1 MFGRVPKNESM
12 DTPLHTPSMYNII
25 ENSRTKKKVGYKMKK
40 KYAVNGG
47 ISFGSKLNARQLM
60 VLAEYLDEDQ
70 ELELTTF
77 QQLYIE
83 VEEQQEETALEAFR
97 KVGLSVYPVGNYV
110 KSLRTCN
117 FCKGSEE
124 EGMPVAKAI
133 NERIAGRPVPFT
145 VRAAYTGCAVGCGE
159 PLANDIGVMKI
170 KDTYNLYVGGKAKG
184 IDAQLGTLV
193 LEKAQPDKLYQA
205 IDQVIDLYAE
215 QGKKREPLAKFVHR
229 YGIEELKELIQ

>member
-1 MFGRVPKNESM
+1 
-12 DTPLHTPSMYNII
+12 
-25 ENSRTKKKVGYKMKK
+25 MKK

-47 ISFGSKLNARQLM
+47 ITFGSKLNARQLM
-60 VLAEYLDEDQ
+60 TLARYLDDDQ

-83 VEEQQEETALEAFR
+83 IEEEQEEEALAAFR
-97 KVGLSVYPVGNYV
+97 EADLSIYPVGNYV

-117 FCKGSEE
+117 FCKGSEQ

-170 KDTYNLYVGGKAKG
+170 KDSYNLYVGGKAKG

-193 LEKAQPDKLYQA
+193 LEQVQPEHLYRA

-229 YGIEELKELIQ
+229 YGMEEVKEMIK